1 MLRYKRCNVHPNQG
15 IEFACEGETW
25 QMNKRVY
32 FGQLLMEVLE
42 RFGNPNKEY
51 YSQESLFLNY
61 LELGID
67 IMIQNIDHTVK
78 KIILHA
84 N

>member
-1 MLRYKRCNVHPNQG
+1 
-15 IEFACEGETW
+15 
-25 QMNKRVY
+25 
-32 FGQLLMEVLE
+32 MEVLE